1 MDSRRTSRVI
11 VLTVYVST
19 VSLPVTRVETVR
31 TSAAPVATRK
41 SCVASG
47 AGNPD
52 TWSRIASIDSTRAIS
67 RRFTVTSAVR
77 SDICAAPRK
86 TRSLLDDRVVVD
98 AAPRGTW
105 TSRARTLEEDS
116 AVAVPPNS
124 RVSTAASAVTSLASV
139 RRVHAVRPRNRRWT
153 FRERRKPSPWVREAR
168 AEAGVGEAAADEDKE
183 NNAEKEV
190 PARESTPEELA
201 EAKRVHDEA
210 KANYEMWVKKKEEAD
225 AKLEAAKK
233 EEDETKAAVI
243 EAEAKKADEAP
254 EAEKSN

>member
-168 AEAGVGEAAADEDKE
+168 AEAGVGEAAADEDTAVDRLPVHREGTPKST
-183 NNAEKEV
+183 ADRGGDRRT
-190 PARESTPEELA
+190 PAPIG
-201 EAKRVHDEA
+201 
-210 KANYEMWVKKKEEAD
+210 
-225 AKLEAAKK
+225 EAA
-233 EEDETKAAVI
+233 EVEAAVGAARRRHHRRK
-243 EAEAKKADEAP
+243 ED
-254 EAEKSN
+254 SVDDGR